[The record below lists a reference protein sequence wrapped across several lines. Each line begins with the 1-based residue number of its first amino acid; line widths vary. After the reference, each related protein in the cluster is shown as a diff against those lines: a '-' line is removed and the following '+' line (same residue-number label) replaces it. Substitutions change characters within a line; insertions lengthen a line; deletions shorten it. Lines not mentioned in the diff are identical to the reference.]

1 MSNLAQTPQLNI
13 ADVRRS
19 FSLEQY
25 CQMAER
31 FNKMSFREKILT
43 IQKNSDIIT
52 LASDGN
58 WWGVKV
64 KDNEIQEQLYNNEWQ
79 FNIEN
84 EWGSNEMF
92 DLVDLLGIG
101 NTDI

>member
-1 MSNLAQTPQLNI
+1 MTQETQKPQSNI
-13 ADVRRS
+13 AAVRRS

-25 CQMAER
+25 RQMAER
-31 FNKMSFREKILT
+31 FNKMSFRDKILT
-43 IQKNSDIIT
+43 IQKNSDILT

-58 WWGVKV
+58 WWRVKV
-64 KDNEIQEQLYNNEWQ
+64 KDNEMQEQLYDNEWQ
-79 FNIEN
+79 FNIVN
-84 EWGSNEMF
+84 EWGSSEMF

>member
-25 CQMAER
+25 RQMAER

-64 KDNEIQEQLYNNEWQ
+64 KDNEIQEQLYDNEWQ

>member
-1 MSNLAQTPQLNI
+1 MNAREKASELNI

-25 CQMAER
+25 RQMAER

-64 KDNEIQEQLYNNEWQ
+64 KDNEIQEQLYDNEWQ

>member
-1 MSNLAQTPQLNI
+1 MSNKPQTPQLNI

-25 CQMAER
+25 RQMAER

-64 KDNEIQEQLYNNEWQ
+64 KDNEIQEQLYDNEWQ

>member
-1 MSNLAQTPQLNI
+1 MKQEIQKPQSNI
-13 ADVRRS
+13 AAVRRS

-25 CQMAER
+25 RQMAER
-31 FNKMSFREKILT
+31 FNKMSFRDKILT
-43 IQKNSDIIT
+43 IQKNSDILT

-64 KDNEIQEQLYNNEWQ
+64 KDNEIQEQLYDNEWQ
-79 FNIEN
+79 FNIVN
-84 EWGSNEMF
+84 EWGSSEMF

>member
-1 MSNLAQTPQLNI
+1 MRQFTLQQYQAMSKKFNQMNF
-13 ADVRRS
+13 AD
-19 FSLEQY
+19 
-25 CQMAER
+25 
-31 FNKMSFREKILT
+31 KIKT
-43 IQKNSDIIT
+43 IKDNTDILT

-64 KDNEIQEQLYNNEWQ
+64 KDTDIQETLYDNEEH

-84 EWGSNEMF
+84 EWGSREMC
-92 DLVDLLGIG
+92 DLVSLLGID

>member
-1 MSNLAQTPQLNI
+1 
-13 ADVRRS
+13 
-19 FSLEQY
+19 
-25 CQMAER
+25 
-31 FNKMSFREKILT
+31 MSFREKILT
-43 IQKNSDIIT
+43 IQKNNDILT

-64 KDNEIQEQLYNNEWQ
+64 KDDEIQEQLYDNECQ

-84 EWGSNEMF
+84 EWGSSEMF